1 VVKRHS
7 GTGTAKTR
15 RRETVAVNP
24 PVTPTA
30 SHQRLKAESDPN
42 KIIEGL
48 SDLDEAVDQQAATSE
63 VLRVISRSPGDLQP
77 VFDIIAASAL
87 RLCGSTWSAVLQFNG
102 EVIELAA
109 LHNLDDFKGAEAL
122 RCSFPR
128 KPSRTGA
135 QTGQY
140 RQGPPPTSGMYWR
153 LPTTTIRT
161 SCEQRL
167 IGVFCRPRCCAMG
180 RSSALSQ
187 RQLHLHAEAA
197 CPGGQ
202 SQNRQDARSDNA
214 AYASRQG
221 GRIGAPFAAVIRYWH
236 LADNPTAPAFVRYWS
251 NSGQRWILARDGL
264 SAFDPKRT
272 CASPLTVASRG
283 AELTAT
289 GQARIDA
296 HAIPFPH

>member
-197 CPGGQ
+197 CRWWSISKPPRRSVRQRCLRKPTRWSNRSAVCRGDPLLALSGQ
-202 SQNRQDARSDNA
+202 SD
-214 AYASRQG
+214 
-221 GRIGAPFAAVIRYWH
+221 
-236 LADNPTAPAFVRYWS
+236 
-251 NSGQRWILARDGL
+251 
-264 SAFDPKRT
+264 RT
-272 CASPLTVASRG
+272 CVCPLL
-283 AELTAT
+283 E
-289 GQARIDA
+289 
-296 HAIPFPH
+296 